1 MFFHV
6 FPFFALFKHNLRKHL
21 KNPYKSTSYGGAP
34 PGLPKP
40 LCSKA
45 YSPTTAD
52 QVIIIIPQNITIIV
66 SFKSMPTSLQF

>member
-1 MFFHV
+1 MFF
-6 FPFFALFKHNLRKHL
+6 LFSRFSNIICANTQKTLINQQVTGRAG
-21 KNPYKSTSYGGAP
+21 TP
-34 PGLPKP
+34 PVRPKP

-66 SFKSMPTSLQF
+66 SIKSMPTSLQF